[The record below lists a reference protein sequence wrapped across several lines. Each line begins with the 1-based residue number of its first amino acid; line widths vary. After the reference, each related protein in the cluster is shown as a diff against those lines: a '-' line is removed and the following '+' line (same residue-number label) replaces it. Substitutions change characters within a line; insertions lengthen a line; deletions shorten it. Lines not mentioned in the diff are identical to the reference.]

1 MPKSK
6 PKTQPPTTYLN
17 LEGQLQPIPTIYDSQ
32 ELNLQHLQACVHRSH
47 PEISYSQVETTF
59 NELMARKPLVVQ
71 TLTKLAHAALAE
83 PEANSR
89 FRAAAY
95 RKAIASLK
103 KVNVPLISVRKAKE
117 VTNIGQSI
125 AEKIVA
131 LYLGLDLEATNVDE
145 TKLALAQVWGAGP
158 SVVRS
163 WLEQGIYSLD
173 DLKKAVSKGQVT
185 LDAKQTI
192 GLEHYDDL
200 LLKIP
205 KKEASIFLDLVHSE
219 AIKMDPKADVRLV
232 GSYARGAE
240 EGSDIDILIIS
251 DEITGVAKLEQLI
264 AELAKVNMKIAKRK
278 PRGDKKEEDTTSIE
292 WLDLPPAG
300 FIVIETG
307 SLGRTQFQGVIAN
320 PLGFHTP
327 FRRVDI
333 FLTKREHALFALLQY
348 TASGTY
354 NQEMRKA
361 ASKRGLLLNDKGL
374 WKKSNEHGPKG
385 PKEPKEEIYVTTEEE
400 IFDKIGMKWV
410 KVEERN

>member
-1 MPKSK
+1 MR
-6 PKTQPPTTYLN
+6 Q
-17 LEGQLQPIPTIYDSQ
+17 GQLQPIPTIYDSQ
-32 ELNLQHLQACVHRSH
+32 ELNLRHLQACVHRSH

-59 NELMARKPLVVQ
+59 NELMARKPIVIQ
-71 TLTKLAHAALAE
+71 TLTKLAQDAAAT

-103 KVNVPLISVRKAKE
+103 KVNVPLISVKKAKE

-131 LYLGLDLEATNVDE
+131 LYLGLDLEATNIDE
-145 TKLALAQVWGAGP
+145 TKLALARVWGAGP

-163 WLEQGIYSLD
+163 WMDQGIRSLA

-185 LDAKQTI
+185 LDAKQTV

-205 KKEASIFLDLVHSE
+205 KKEASIFLDLVHGE
-219 AIKMDPKADVRLV
+219 VLKVDPKADVRLV

-251 DEITGVAKLEQLI
+251 NEITGVAKLEQLI

-278 PRGDKKEEDTTSIE
+278 PRGVKGSDDSKSVRPEDEDATTSIE
-292 WLDLPPAG
+292 WLDLPPADS
-300 FIVIETG
+300 IVIQTG
-307 SLGRTQFQGVIAN
+307 SLGRSQFQGVIAN

-333 FLTKREHALFALLQY
+333 FLAKRKHALFALLQY

-374 WKKSNEHGPKG
+374 WKKSNEYG
-385 PKEPKEEIYVTTEEE
+385 PKEEIYVTTEEE

-410 KVEERN
+410 KVEERV

>member
-6 PKTQPPTTYLN
+6 PETQPPTTYLN
-17 LEGQLQPIPTIYDSQ
+17 LEGQPTPIPTIYDSQ

-71 TLTKLAHAALAE
+71 TLTKLAQDASAT

-103 KVNVPLISVRKAKE
+103 KVNVPLISVKKAKE

-131 LYLGLDLEATNVDE
+131 LYLGHDVASTNVDE

-163 WLEQGIYSLD
+163 WMDQGIRSID
-173 DLKKAVSKGQVT
+173 DLKKAVSKGHVT

-205 KKEASIFLDLVHSE
+205 KKEASIFLDLVYHE
-219 AIKMDPKADVRLV
+219 AIKMDRNADVRLV

-251 DEITGVAKLEQLI
+251 NEITGVAKLEQLI

-278 PRGDKKEEDTTSIE
+278 PRGDKNPEDTTSID
-292 WLDLPPAG
+292 WLDLPPTDS
-300 FIVIETG
+300 VVVQTG
-307 SLGRTQFQGVIAN
+307 SLGRSQFQGVIAN

-327 FRRVDI
+327 FRRIDI
-333 FLTKREHALFALLQY
+333 FLSKHEHVLFALLQY

-361 ASKRGLLLNDKGL
+361 ASKRGLLLNNKEL
-374 WKKSNEHGPKG
+374 REKKMNDHGYKQQ
-385 PKEPKEEIYVTTEEE
+385 IYVTTEEE

-410 KVEERN
+410 KVEERA